1 MSDSSGPAG
10 WPWPSRTGVSRT
22 ELDPVAFL
30 RRSAEVFPQRV
41 AVVAGERRYT
51 YAQLEERVNR
61 LASALR
67 RRGVLRHD
75 RVAVL
80 LPNIPAMLELHH
92 GVPAAGGVLVAINTR
107 LGAAEVRYILEH
119 SGARLLLVDAELE
132 DLVADPPEA
141 VEIVRV
147 DDTGRSDDP
156 YEELLATGDP
166 AGVERLLQDEEEPIA
181 IDYTS
186 GTTGR
191 PKGVV
196 YTYRGAY
203 LNALGEAIEVGL
215 GHHPVYLWTLPMFHC
230 NGWCFP
236 WAVTAAG
243 GTHVCL
249 RGVDPATVWRLLRE
263 EGVTHYNGSPTVQ
276 ISLVNHRD
284 AAPLE
289 RRVTATVAAAP
300 PSPTLLARLEALN
313 IRVVHVYGL
322 TETYGPHTVRSW
334 QDEWEGLAQEE
345 RARMVARQG
354 QAYVVADLVR
364 VVDAEMRDVPRD
376 GASMGEVVMRGN
388 NVMPGYF
395 ADQEATDR
403 AFEGG
408 WFHSGDLA
416 VWHRDGAIDLRDRGK
431 DIIVS
436 GGENI
441 SSIEVEQ
448 TIASHPAVLECAV
461 VAVPHDHWGERPK
474 AFVTLK
480 DGATTSEADIA
491 AYCRE
496 RLAGFKCPDSVAF
509 GPLPKTSTGKVQ
521 KFVLREPEWAGRDRR
536 IN

>member
-1 MSDSSGPAG
+1 M
-10 WPWPSRTGVSRT
+10 
-22 ELDPVAFL
+22 
-30 RRSAEVFPQRV
+30 
-41 AVVAGERRYT
+41 AGERRYT

-67 RRGVLRHD
+67 RRDVRRHD

-107 LGAAEVRYILEH
+107 LGVAEVRYILEH
-119 SGARLLLVDAELE
+119 SGARL
-132 DLVADPPEA
+132 PPRRCRARGPRRGSARA

-147 DDTGRSDDP
+147 DDTGRTDDP

-300 PSPTLLARLEALN
+300 PSPT
-313 IRVVHVYGL
+313 G
-322 TETYGPHTVRSW
+322 S
-334 QDEWEGLAQEE
+334 
-345 RARMVARQG
+345 
-354 QAYVVADLVR
+354 
-364 VVDAEMRDVPRD
+364 
-376 GASMGEVVMRGN
+376 
-388 NVMPGYF
+388 PG
-395 ADQEATDR
+395 
-403 AFEGG
+403 
-408 WFHSGDLA
+408 S
-416 VWHRDGAIDLRDRGK
+416 
-431 DIIVS
+431 
-436 GGENI
+436 
-441 SSIEVEQ
+441 
-448 TIASHPAVLECAV
+448 
-461 VAVPHDHWGERPK
+461 
-474 AFVTLK
+474 
-480 DGATTSEADIA
+480 
-491 AYCRE
+491 
-496 RLAGFKCPDSVAF
+496 
-509 GPLPKTSTGKVQ
+509 
-521 KFVLREPEWAGRDRR
+521 RR
-536 IN
+536 